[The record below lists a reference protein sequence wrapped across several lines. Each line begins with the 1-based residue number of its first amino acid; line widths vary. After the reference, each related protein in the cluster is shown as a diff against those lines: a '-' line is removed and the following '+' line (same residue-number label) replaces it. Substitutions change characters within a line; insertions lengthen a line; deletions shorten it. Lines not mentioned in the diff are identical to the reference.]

1 MTMSELYEK
10 YTDIVV
16 LKDRYSSH
24 ESRNSRSAFITAYWA
39 ASGGQII
46 EYRDI
51 GLTAR
56 PGRIK
61 YFLKHLVFIGEKC
74 YGHWFANVEWF
85 YPVTDD
91 LKYKFRKPTE
101 IWNNSLSEQF
111 VAASFMP
118 VFRILSKFVYAPF
131 EYRSKKLM
139 VIIPR
144 LNFSHV

>member
-1 MTMSELYEK
+1 MLEKISWNTCTFEFSTLQKTQGLLYRNWNDVITMSELYEK

-16 LKDRYSSH
+16 LKDHYSSH

-39 ASGGQII
+39 VSGGQII
-46 EYRDI
+46 EYGDI
-51 GLTAR
+51 DLTAR
-56 PGRIK
+56 PGRTK

-101 IWNNSLSEQF
+101 I
-111 VAASFMP
+111 
-118 VFRILSKFVYAPF
+118 
-131 EYRSKKLM
+131 
-139 VIIPR
+139 
-144 LNFSHV
+144 

>member
-1 MTMSELYEK
+1 MLEKISWNTCTFEFSTLQKTHGLLYRNWNDVITMSELYEK

-16 LKDRYSSH
+16 LKDHYSSH

-46 EYRDI
+46 EYGDI
-51 GLTAR
+51 DLTAR
-56 PGRIK
+56 PGRTK

-101 IWNNSLSEQF
+101 I
-111 VAASFMP
+111 
-118 VFRILSKFVYAPF
+118 
-131 EYRSKKLM
+131 
-139 VIIPR
+139 
-144 LNFSHV
+144 

>member
-46 EYRDI
+46 EYGDI
-51 GLTAR
+51 DLTAR
-56 PGRIK
+56 PGRTK

-101 IWNNSLSEQF
+101 I
-111 VAASFMP
+111 
-118 VFRILSKFVYAPF
+118 
-131 EYRSKKLM
+131 
-139 VIIPR
+139 
-144 LNFSHV
+144 

>member
-1 MTMSELYEK
+1 MNLVILGQLLSLLTGLHQEG
-10 YTDIVV
+10 
-16 LKDRYSSH
+16 
-24 ESRNSRSAFITAYWA
+24 RSLN
-39 ASGGQII
+39 I
-46 EYRDI
+46 ET

-111 VAASFMP
+111 GAASFMS
-118 VFRILSKFVYAPF
+118 VFCILSKFVYAPF